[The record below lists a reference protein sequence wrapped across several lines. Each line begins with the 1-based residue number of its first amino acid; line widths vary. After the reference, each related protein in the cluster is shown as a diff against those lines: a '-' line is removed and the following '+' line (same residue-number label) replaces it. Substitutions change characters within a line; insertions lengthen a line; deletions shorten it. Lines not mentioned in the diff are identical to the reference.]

1 MSGARLDIYPYNI
14 RSINNHKNITIP
26 VNDIGS
32 SFTSLGKP
40 STPIEEYL
48 AGNADIDLDLLTRLL
63 LENLSINIHLPDNK
77 KIVLAAKIGRIN
89 VDLENIVLEG
99 PVKVIA
105 SDGKELYASEAVWSK
120 KFNGIYLPGG
130 YTLQNEQHR
139 GKAFFAM
146 NQKGEL
152 SRVFRIPEIKYAD
165 LIEEK
170 EKVLYAN
177 LSKKMPAYAR
187 FMFGMG
193 TPRK

>member
-1 MSGARLDIYPYNI
+1 M
-14 RSINNHKNITIP
+14 
-26 VNDIGS
+26 
-32 SFTSLGKP
+32 
-40 STPIEEYL
+40 
-48 AGNADIDLDLLTRLL
+48 
-63 LENLSINIHLPDNK
+63 SINIHLPDNRK
-77 KIVLAAKIGRIN
+77 VVLAAKIARIN

-152 SRVFRIPEIKYAD
+152 LRVFRIPEIKYAD

-170 EKVLYAN
+170 EKILYAN

-193 TPRK
+193 MPRK